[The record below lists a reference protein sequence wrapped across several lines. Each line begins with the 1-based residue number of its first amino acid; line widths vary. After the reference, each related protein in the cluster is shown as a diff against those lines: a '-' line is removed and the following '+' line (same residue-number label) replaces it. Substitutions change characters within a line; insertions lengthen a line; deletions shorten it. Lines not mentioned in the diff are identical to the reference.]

1 MIDVDF
7 KRTNFYPLRI
17 KSIFS
22 KDLSNFINSKN
33 LINLRINQNFIL
45 NEISSIEKIYD
56 NSILFTN
63 KKVDLKENL
72 KIVIVTNNK
81 DFFLE
86 RNFYDLIY
94 VHNLD
99 LAYNQ
104 ILNSLFFHE
113 DDPSFMDE
121 YIAKDHCYI
130 SKYSKIGKNVKI
142 GINSIIS
149 RGVEIGDNCI
159 IKNNVVVKN
168 AIIGNKVNIGDNT
181 VIGGTGFGFDL
192 AKMGSENIKP
202 HIGIVKIDDNVFIGS
217 NCSIDRG
224 RIHITHIG
232 TNSMLDNQIH
242 LAHNVII
249 GKNCCIAAQTG
260 IAGSTIVNDNVIIGG
275 QVGITGHIKIGQ
287 NVKIAA
293 KSGVTKNIN
302 SNSTIAGF
310 PAIDIKEWRK
320 KIIRNMKNGYK

>member
-1 MIDVDF
+1 MDF
-7 KRTNFYPLRI
+7 KRTNFYPFKI

-22 KDLSNFINSKN
+22 KDLSSFISSKN
-33 LINLRINQNFIL
+33 LISHNINQSFII
-45 NEISSIEKIYD
+45 NEISSNEKIYD

-63 KKVDLKENL
+63 KKIDLKKKL
-72 KIVIVTNNK
+72 KIVIVTNDK

-86 RNFYDLIY
+86 NNFKNLIF
-94 VHNLD
+94 VQNLD
-99 LAYNQ
+99 LAYNHL
-104 ILNSLFFHE
+104 LNSIFFHE
-113 DDPSFMDE
+113 DDTNFADE
-121 YIAKDHCYI
+121 YILKDHSYI

-159 IKNNVVVKN
+159 IKNNVIVKN
-168 AIIGNKVNIGDNT
+168 AIIGNKVNIGDNS
-181 VIGGTGFGFDL
+181 VIGGTGFGFDI

-224 RIHITHIG
+224 RIHVTHIG
-232 TNSMLDNQIH
+232 SNSMLDNQIH
-242 LAHNVII
+242 IAHNVII
-249 GKNCCIAAQTG
+249 GSNCCIAAQTG
-260 IAGSTIVNDNVIIGG
+260 IAGSSIINDNVIIGG
-275 QVGITGHIKIGQ
+275 QVGITGHIQIGQ

-310 PAIDIKEWRK
+310 PAIDIKEWKKGIIRK
-320 KIIRNMKNGYK
+320 KNGHK